1 MFIQVIQG
9 RVSDKD
15 ALRAQVDKWRSNV
28 APGATGWLG
37 STSGVTADGRSV
49 AVVRFESE
57 DAARLNEKRPEQDA
71 WWSETAALFD
81 GDPTFAESGD
91 VDVEQEGDPSS
102 AGFVQVMRGQSS
114 DPERARA
121 IMNNDSL
128 DWRSLRPDVLAMVSV
143 NEPGGRWTN
152 VIYFP
157 SEAAAREG
165 EAKPM
170 PPEAEAMMGELM
182 SLAVGEV
189 EYFDL
194 TDPWLHAP

>member
-1 MFIQVIQG
+1 
-9 RVSDKD
+9 
-15 ALRAQVDKWRSNV
+15 
-28 APGATGWLG
+28 
-37 STSGVTADGRSV
+37 
-49 AVVRFESE
+49 
-57 DAARLNEKRPEQDA
+57 
-71 WWSETAALFD
+71 
-81 GDPTFAESGD
+81 
-91 VDVEQEGDPSS
+91 
-102 AGFVQVMRGQSS
+102 
-114 DPERARA
+114 
-121 IMNNDSL
+121 MNNDSL

-143 NEPGGRWTN
+143 NEPDGRWTN